1 MPRRIMLIPVG
12 RSVGLTSVSMG
23 LVRCLE
29 QRAVKSHFFK
39 PVSQPRGDFTEPD
52 AAVSVIRHYTQVATN
67 APLDDRW
74 VVKMMSSD
82 NTDVLLEKI
91 IADFEDQVSDS
102 AVSVIEGL
110 VTTQTPMPTDLTWRY
125 REHWM
130 PMLFLWHR
138 LLTRRPTV

>member
-67 APLDDRW
+67 APLEIAGCQNDD
-74 VVKMMSSD
+74 SD
-82 NTDVLLEKI
+82 NTDV
-91 IADFEDQVSDS
+91 
-102 AVSVIEGL
+102 
-110 VTTQTPMPTDLTWRY
+110 
-125 REHWM
+125 
-130 PMLFLWHR
+130 R
-138 LLTRRPTV
+138 LKKSSLISRIRSQILRFP